1 MRTLAGRGLRYGLGA
16 VLALA
21 ALVAFYFAATIAG
34 AAIPA
39 RAIAAKAEGEPAQ
52 IYLLTG
58 LLHADFAIPVDD
70 ALRKRFAFLR
80 EGGIPVD
87 HPNLRYL
94 VFGWGARDFYTKT
107 RMLADIRLLPA
118 LKGIVGDTS
127 VMHVL
132 AANDVKKDESAVP
145 LSLPPG
151 GLDRLL
157 GFIERSFQRNGLAV
171 QPIEGVSYGMSD
183 AFFEGAG
190 RFHILRPCNIWVAQG
205 LREAGVPTGLW
216 TPTTWS
222 LLQGLSWHSEQPEPG
237 LTK

>member
-1 MRTLAGRGLRYGLGA
+1 MRAMAARGLRYGAGA

-21 ALVAFYFAATIAG
+21 AIVLLYLAASIAG

-39 RAIAAKAEGEPAQ
+39 PAIALKGEGRPAQ
-52 IYLLTG
+52 VYLLTS

-70 ALRKRFAFLR
+70 AIRERFAFLR
-80 EGGIPVD
+80 EGGIPID

-94 VFGWGARDFYTKT
+94 VFGWGARDFYIKT
-107 RMLADIRLLPA
+107 RMLADIRPLPA
-118 LKGIVGDTS
+118 LKGMVGDAS

-132 AANDVKKDESAVP
+132 AASDVKKDESAVV

-151 GLDRLL
+151 GIEGLL
-157 GFIERSFQRNGLAV
+157 GFIERSFRRDGAAAR
-171 QPIEGVSYGMSD
+171 PIEGASYGMSD

-190 RFHILRPCNIWVAQG
+190 RFHIFRSCNIWVAQG
-205 LREAGVPTGLW
+205 LREAGIATGAW

-222 LLQGLSWHSEQPEPG
+222 LLQGINWHAGEKSPEAVR
-237 LTK
+237 